1 MPPLDVECFL
11 WTILTTVYLGAIV
24 LLRLAISFALER
36 KEKKTWMSLLVF
48 ASMWV
53 LLSYDLRIYNGIGEI
68 GDYFFHVTRLEYNR
82 YVDWCIAGCIWV
94 WIVCLLSVSAVPQKA
109 GQYRDDP
116 ERTLWQYSL
125 E

>member
-11 WTILTTVYLGAIV
+11 WTILTTVYIGAIV

-53 LLSYDLRIYNGIGEI
+53 LLSYDLRIYNGIGES
-68 GDYFFHVTRLEYNR
+68 GDYFFDVTRLEYNR

>member
-1 MPPLDVECFL
+1 
-11 WTILTTVYLGAIV
+11 
-24 LLRLAISFALER
+24 
-36 KEKKTWMSLLVF
+36 MSLLVF
-48 ASMWV
+48 TSMWV

>member
-11 WTILTTVYLGAIV
+11 WTILTTVYIGAIV

-53 LLSYDLRIYNGIGEI
+53 LLSYDLRIYNGIGES
-68 GDYFFHVTRLEYNR
+68 GDYFFDVTRLEYNR

-125 E
+125 A

>member
-11 WTILTTVYLGAIV
+11 WTILTTVYIGAIV

-68 GDYFFHVTRLEYNR
+68 GNYFFHVTRLEYNR

-109 GQYRDDP
+109 GQYRDDQ

-125 E
+125 A

>member
-11 WTILTTVYLGAIV
+11 WTILTTVYIGAIV

-68 GDYFFHVTRLEYNR
+68 GNYFFHVTRLEYNR

-125 E
+125 A

>member
-1 MPPLDVECFL
+1 MDVECFL
-11 WTILTTVYLGAIV
+11 WTILTTVYIGAIV

-109 GQYRDDP
+109 GQYRDDQ

>member
-1 MPPLDVECFL
+1 
-11 WTILTTVYLGAIV
+11 
-24 LLRLAISFALER
+24 
-36 KEKKTWMSLLVF
+36 MSLLVF
-48 ASMWV
+48 TGMWA
-53 LLSYDLRIYNGIGEI
+53 LLSYGFRIYNGIGEI

>member
-1 MPPLDVECFL
+1 MDVECFL

-68 GDYFFHVTRLEYNR
+68 GNYFFHVTRLEYNR

-125 E
+125 A

>member
-11 WTILTTVYLGAIV
+11 WTILTTVYIGAIV

-68 GDYFFHVTRLEYNR
+68 GNYFFHVTRLEYNR

>member
-1 MPPLDVECFL
+1 
-11 WTILTTVYLGAIV
+11 
-24 LLRLAISFALER
+24 
-36 KEKKTWMSLLVF
+36 MSLLVF

-68 GDYFFHVTRLEYNR
+68 GNYFFHVTRLEYNR

-109 GQYRDDP
+109 GQYRDDQ
-116 ERTLWQYSL
+116 ERTLWRYSL
-125 E
+125 A